1 MNNGNFINGLA
12 VLAAGLFASSISSFL
27 GHFPLPGNATDLV
40 RGFFDGLSAVAF
52 VVAIFVLVR
61 NKGVRNDKT

>member
-1 MNNGNFINGLA
+1 MNNKNFINGLA

-27 GHFPLPGNATDLV
+27 EHFPLLRNATELT

-52 VVAIFVLVR
+52 VVAIIVLVR
-61 NKGVRNDKT
+61 NKGVKNDKT